1 MTDDSMQKELE
12 QLRAEVAALS
22 AAGRQGAAPAD
33 THQPAQPAVEQAGAA
48 TGAAEPVLP
57 EEVKDQMSEF
67 MELLEAEV
75 RDLPTITCLAV
86 FSLGILM
93 GRWLR

>member
-1 MTDDSMQKELE
+1 MTDESLKKELE

-22 AAGRQGAAPAD
+22 AARREAAAPAEGE
-33 THQPAQPAVEQAGAA
+33 QQVEGTADQTEGAA
-48 TGAAEPVLP
+48 TAAETGLTD
-57 EEVKDQMSEF
+57 ELKDHMHEL

-75 RDLPTITCLAV
+75 RDLPASTCLVV